1 MEVGRLGT
9 GGDLRVFA
17 SVPAHTTASPAR
29 TCRVGMRELRP
40 CLVRKIFQDFPSHR
54 ILRYMHEALNI
65 DENKN

>member
-29 TCRVGMRELRP
+29 VGMRELRP
-40 CLVRKIFQDFPSHR
+40 CLVRKIFQDSPSHR
-54 ILRYMHEALNI
+54 ILRHMHEALNI